1 MALVIKP
8 TQQYSNIVTFLENI
22 GLTDVVLVNT
32 PNYYYKVTF
41 KFPDGT
47 QVTEAQI
54 DLSNSFFVICD
65 LEAHIIIF
73 INPTYL
79 SRRQA
84 PDMYVHNYVGMC
96 VLPTSTGAVIDLY
109 AKTNDQDTMCE
120 VFNIMADPD
129 YSNTSN
135 PSNTILLPASLGLR
149 SEVEALQIPKCY
161 VSVNATHIPG
171 TKYVDETGTKWV
183 AFFGSLLYKVPA
195 TN

>member
-32 PNYYYKVTF
+32 TNYYYKVTF

-54 DLSNSFFVICD
+54 DISNSFFVICD

-79 SRRQA
+79 SKRYA
-84 PDMYVHNYVGMC
+84 PDMYVYNYVGMC
-96 VLPTSTGAVIDLY
+96 VLPTSTGAVIDLC
-109 AKTNDQDTMCE
+109 AKINDRDTMHE
-120 VFNIMADPD
+120 VFNIMEYPD

-135 PSNTILLPASLGLR
+135 PSNTILLPAYVGL
-149 SEVEALQIPKCY
+149 STEVFEIPNCY
-161 VSVNATHIPG
+161 VSLNATHIPG

-195 TN
+195 TD

>member
-32 PNYYYKVTF
+32 NNYYYKVTF

-54 DLSNSFFVICD
+54 DISNSFFVICD

-79 SRRQA
+79 SRRYA
-84 PDMYVHNYVGMC
+84 PDMYVRNYVGMC

-109 AKTNDQDTMCE
+109 AKTNSQDTMCA
-120 VFNIMADPD
+120 VFNIMEDPD

-135 PSNTILLPASLGLR
+135 PSNTILLPAYVGL
-149 SEVEALQIPKCY
+149 STEVFEIPNCY
-161 VSVNATHIPG
+161 VSLNATHIPG
-171 TKYVDETGTKWV
+171 TKYVDETGAKWV
-183 AFFGSLLYKVPA
+183 AFFGSLLYKVP
-195 TN
+195 TIE